1 MTRPPKMPASA
12 IRSMVESRNAPQ
24 VPLVPLIR
32 ASTPSSMSR
41 NTKIVQVKAPGK
53 SSPIGKR
60 PSAPP
65 ATPTVPMTVTA
76 FGVMGVRASTLP
88 TGVNRR
94 VMAGR
99 SGFSMAVRSYRRAE
113 LEFSAARVGFTF
125 RQPGRF
131 FPWGLWTRCSR
142 VKAGRAQRWLA
153 GGRPPAPPEAREA
166 IARRRT
172 SVAGTSSGAGG
183 AAGRAPAADQ
193 VRNVVLVGHSGT
205 GKSSLVEALL
215 AATGTIQRPGS
226 IEEGTTVS
234 DFDEIEVKQQRSV
247 NLTLA
252 PVIHNGIKVNLLDT
266 PGYADFTG
274 DLRAG
279 LRAADSAL
287 FAVSATDGIDGVT
300 RMLWEECAAV
310 GMPRAVVITKID
322 HQRAEFQATLD
333 ACREAFG
340 DAVAPLYL
348 PVGEPVNGLIGL
360 LSQKLYSY
368 SGGERS
374 EGAPAAADEERMTD
388 LRGELIEGVITE
400 SEDESLMDRYLSGEE
415 IDPKVL
421 IEDLEKAVAQS
432 SFYPVLV
439 VSAPQKIGM
448 LELLEVMTEAFPS
461 PAEHPLP
468 PVTTPDGK
476 PVTGLSA
483 DPKGPLL
490 AEVVKTTSDSY
501 VGRISLVRVF
511 SGTLRPDASVHV
523 SGHGRAAS
531 GHEDHDDDERIG
543 ALTSPLGK
551 QQRPVTQCAA
561 GDICA
566 VAKLSTAETGDTLSD
581 KEKPLLME
589 SWSMP
594 EPLLPVAIVAKS
606 KADEDKLSQALSRLV
621 AEDPTLRLENNAET
635 RQLVLWCMGEAHAD
649 LLLDRLANRY
659 GVAVETTDLRVP
671 LRETVAGKAQGLG
684 RNVKQSGGHGEYG
697 ICHIEIE
704 PLADA
709 SAFEFVD
716 KIVGGVVP
724 RQFIPSVEKGVRWQM
739 EQGVVAGYP
748 MIGIRVTLYDGK
760 AHSVDS
766 SDMAFQKAGRAALRD
781 AVDKA
786 QPKLLEPVDEVSVLV
801 PDDYVGAIM
810 SDVPSRRGRVLGTE
824 QIGVGRTLVKAEI
837 PELEITRYAIELR
850 SLSHGTGSFTRSYLR
865 HEPLPAHLASKV
877 AAESK
882 PG

>member
-1 MTRPPKMPASA
+1 MIKPPKMPASA

-24 VPLVPLIR
+24 RPLVPLIR

-53 SSPIGKR
+53 SSPRGNR
-60 PSAPP
+60 ASAPP

-76 FGVMGVRASTLP
+76 FAVTGVRASSRP

-113 LEFSAARVGFTF
+113 LEFSIAGVGFTF

-131 FPWGLWTRCSR
+131 FPWGLWTRCPR
-142 VKAGRAQRWLA
+142 VKAGRAQRWAA
-153 GGRPPAPPEAREA
+153 GEA

-193 VRNVVLVGHSGT
+193 VRNVVLVGHSGS

-234 DFDEIEVKQQRSV
+234 DFDEVEVRQQRSV

-252 PVIHNGIKVNLLDT
+252 PIVHNGIKVNLLDT

-287 FAVSATDGIDGVT
+287 YAVAATDGIDGVT

-348 PVGEPVNGLIGL
+348 PVGEPVTGLIGL
-360 LSQKLYSY
+360 LSQRLYSY

-388 LRGELIEGVITE
+388 LRGELIEGIITE
-400 SEDESLMDRYLSGEE
+400 SEDETLMDRYLSGEE

-421 IEDLEKAVAQS
+421 IEDLEKAVAQG

-439 VSAPQKIGM
+439 ASSPQRIGM

-468 PVTTPDGK
+468 SVTTPDGK
-476 PVTGLSA
+476 PVNGLSS

-490 AEVVKTTSDSY
+490 AEVIKTTSDPY

-523 SGHGRAAS
+523 SGHGRSSS
-531 GHEDHDDDERIG
+531 GHQDHDNDERIG

-551 QQRPVTQCAA
+551 QQRAVTQCAA

-566 VAKLSTAETGDTLSD
+566 VAKLGTAETGDTLSD
-581 KEKPLLME
+581 KDNPLLME

-606 KADEDKLSQALSRLV
+606 KADEDKLSQALNRLV
-621 AEDPTLRLENNAET
+621 AEDPTLRLEMNAET
-635 RQLVLWCMGEAHAD
+635 RQLVLWSMGEAHAD
-649 LLLDRLANRY
+649 VLLDRLANRY

-671 LRETVAGKAQGLG
+671 LRETIGGKAQGLG
-684 RNVKQSGGHGEYG
+684 RNVKQTGGHGEYG
-697 ICHIEIE
+697 ICHIEVE
-704 PLADA
+704 PLEDA

-724 RQFIPSVEKGVRWQM
+724 RQYIPSVEKGVL
-739 EQGVVAGYP
+739 AGYP
-748 MIGIRVTLYDGK
+748 MTGVRVTLYDGK

-766 SDMAFQKAGRAALRD
+766 SDMAFQKAGRLALKD

-786 QPKLLEPVDEVSVLV
+786 QPTLLEPVDV
-801 PDDYVGAIM
+801 
-810 SDVPSRRGRVLGTE
+810 
-824 QIGVGRTLVKAEI
+824 
-837 PELEITRYAIELR
+837 
-850 SLSHGTGSFTRSYLR
+850 
-865 HEPLPAHLASKV
+865 
-877 AAESK
+877 
-882 PG
+882 